1 MSPSDVAGVFSRYFI
16 VGFFLPS
23 FFALVGLS
31 QTVTTS
37 LLPGSYEEL
46 AGGTQV
52 AVLGGL
58 GLLLGLLMLGL
69 NWQIFRLFEGYPLVE
84 RKGRW
89 GLTLLYRWSVSRQK
103 RVFDR
108 LVAIRD
114 DSAQGDGA
122 RGGAAWKLDREFPLS
137 IGDLM
142 PTRFGNA
149 VLAFETHA
157 MKRWGLDSIAVWPR
171 IDMLLSDR
179 EGEQQANARSEAA
192 FFVNGSVLAGTAGL
206 ILIGNQIADCSLSG
220 WALLLYVIPFLIA
233 ALMARWAAGAAIR
246 WGSSVRSA
254 IDLHRFELYEKL
266 GVRLPRN
273 FTDERENVAEQ
284 VNQALV
290 YGNAISDQYFQA
302 PKSGDS
308 EKEEKDA

>member
-16 VGFFLPS
+16 IGFFLPS

-31 QTVTTS
+31 QTVTTA
-37 LLPGSYEEL
+37 LLPGSYEKL
-46 AGGTQV
+46 GGGAQV

-89 GLTLLYRWSVSRQK
+89 GFALLYRLSVARPK
-103 RVFDR
+103 HVFDR
-108 LVAIRD
+108 LVTIRD
-114 DSAQGDGA
+114 DNSQGDGA
-122 RGGAAWKLDREFPLS
+122 RSSAAWKLDREFPSS
-137 IGDLM
+137 IDDVM

-179 EGEQQANARSEAA
+179 EGEQQANARGEAA
-192 FFVNGSVLAGTAGL
+192 FFVNGSVLASIAGL
-206 ILIGNQIADCSLSG
+206 ILVGNQIADCSLSG
-220 WALLLYVIPFLIA
+220 WALLLYAIPFLIA
-233 ALMARWAAGAAIR
+233 ALMARWAAGAAVR
-246 WGSSVRSA
+246 WGSSVRSI
-254 IDLHRFELYEKL
+254 IDLHRLELYEKL
-266 GVRLPRN
+266 GVRLPRS
-273 FTDERENVAEQ
+273 FTDERENVAAQ

-290 YGNAISDQYFQA
+290 YGRTISDQYFQA
-302 PKSGDS
+302 PKS
-308 EKEEKDA
+308 